1 MGQISRPQFPPGRL
15 SGCTCPRAAFCSNTG
30 WLAALLGTAVEERGA
45 GALRSPRLSLTEQ
58 RATSLP
64 GASCGFLDIQLHS
77 PELRAINSPNVN
89 AAKGLGEPETGG
101 RRSESQP
108 QALPPPSRTSL
119 LEARTS
125 SCLQPAPKP
134 QPSVHTRRSSPAG
147 RPPALG
153 GRATW
158 APGPRRGGRAA
169 APRTLAAPDPKHTS
183 THKRARRPI
192 RSPGGVGRRFHSSSF
207 IPPKARFP
215 SPGRLHPK
223 ILGGSKGAN
232 CATSR
237 PPSAHGRQVL
247 STLTHN
253 PTDSGSIT
261 IGSVAPAQGPLP
273 PRLPTASSPRSPTAR
288 PPRRATR
295 LRPAALGS
303 PRPGRPGTPPPPP
316 PPQQPG
322 SAGYSGVTPPPELR
336 RGAGRGQ
343 GAGRKEEGAGSKS
356 SGRPGPRRAPVSS
369 QARPRGPP
377 PGTRSH
383 RLRCLGHPQHT
394 PSLPSQCGRR
404 TGAGARRRF

>member
-1 MGQISRPQFPPGRL
+1 M
-15 SGCTCPRAAFCSNTG
+15 
-30 WLAALLGTAVEERGA
+30 
-45 GALRSPRLSLTEQ
+45 
-58 RATSLP
+58 
-64 GASCGFLDIQLHS
+64 
-77 PELRAINSPNVN
+77 N
-89 AAKGLGEPETGG
+89 AAKGLGEPENGG

-108 QALPPPSRTSL
+108 QPLPPPSRTSL

-125 SCLQPAPKP
+125 SCLQPAPEP

-147 RPPALG
+147 RPRAQG
-153 GRATW
+153 GQATW
-158 APGPRRGGRAA
+158 APGPRRGGQAA
-169 APRTLAAPDPKHTS
+169 APWTPAAPNPKHTR

-223 ILGGSKGAN
+223 TLGGSKGAN

-237 PPSAHGRQVL
+237 PPSAHGRRVL
-247 STLTHN
+247 STRTHN
-253 PTDSGSIT
+253 PKDSRSIT

-288 PPRRATR
+288 PPRCATR

-316 PPQQPG
+316 PQPG

-343 GAGRKEEGAGSKS
+343 RAGGGEEGRGSGGQKFKP
-356 SGRPGPRRAPVSS
+356 PGASP
-369 QARPRGPP
+369 RPRLLPGPP
-377 PGTRSH
+377 PRSPSQNPVPQASAPGTP
-383 RLRCLGHPQHT
+383 HPPAL
-394 PSLPSQCGRR
+394 PSLCGRG
-404 TGAGARRRF
+404 TGAGARTRF